1 MRLAWSKALAAGAVA
16 LALLVT
22 SARASRAQGAQGT
35 ITGQVTV
42 QGTNEPL
49 AEARVIL
56 VNTNLFTTTTAEGK
70 YTLRNVPLGSQV
82 VRVLRVGY
90 IEQRK
95 PATVTAGQTTTVDFS
110 MVQAVIKLEQVVTT
124 ATGEQPRIE
133 LGNAISTIDAASKL
147 NSAPTRNVSDLL
159 TAAAP
164 GVQALPSGL
173 TGTATR
179 IRIRG
184 VNSLSLSNDPIYI
197 IDGVRM
203 TAASGG
209 ASSIGVGGSIV
220 SRVNDIDP
228 NDIENIEIVKGPS
241 AATLYGTDAANGV
254 VLITTKKGRAGV
266 SSWGVHAEQGLVKQ
280 WNNFPTAYSGWR
292 HTTSGT
298 GTVTNFT
305 NCFLADQVAGNCTL
319 DSLTSFNLFKDPETT
334 PFGTGTRQNAGLNLS
349 GGTEQIRYYVS
360 GDFENNVD
368 ALKMP
373 AFDVA
378 RMEAAGQTIRPSWK
392 RPNTLQRTNL
402 RANVNVT
409 PSSKLDLGVTSNF
422 IQTDQRLPQTD
433 NNTFGLFSHAYGGPG
448 YKQKTTNGSFSGT
461 TPLYGYRAM
470 TPGEIFKSE
479 WHEGATRFLGS
490 ANANYRPYSWLAARA
505 NFGVDFTDETD
516 QTLCRRADCIGNAT
530 RPLGFANNNT
540 VRFYNYSAD
549 IGATG
554 TFNPLTW
561 MNSKT
566 TVGAQY
572 VNAQTLQNFA
582 GGSNLP
588 IGATT
593 VSAAAVPT
601 SGEATGLSKTLGLYV
616 EEQVGIRDRLY
627 VTGALRTDQNSA
639 FGTNF
644 QNVVYP
650 KLSASYIISDESWFP
665 KMNWL
670 SSLRLRGSRGSSGVQ
685 PGPNDALR
693 FFATTAVSVDRA
705 DQAALIASTVGNAN
719 LKPERATET
728 EGGFE
733 AHLFANRLNLD
744 LTYYSKQTFDALIS
758 RTLPPSAG
766 SAASRRENI
775 GSMKN
780 AGLEALIQT
789 QLVNS
794 DRLGW
799 DVSLNGSTNSNKIVS
814 LGLVPPQLGSNT
826 RNTPGYPK
834 LGYWDRKYTYADA
847 DHNGIITA
855 NEVTVDANQ
864 SYLGGEVPQYEAV
877 LTNGFDLF
885 SRKLRLQA
893 LIDYKGGYEIENVTE
908 EFRCT
913 SRGNCRALYDKNAP
927 LKDQA
932 RAVAIR
938 ELTGTRNTT
947 YGFIEDGS
955 FIRFRELGLTY
966 TPSSSFSSR
975 FLRAKSSSL
984 SLSARN
990 LGFLM
995 KKYSGIDPEMNY
1007 GNSDFVNEFQTAPT
1021 PTLFSVRL
1029 NLGF

>member
-1 MRLAWSKALAAGAVA
+1 MRLGWSKALTAGAGL

-22 SARASRAQGAQGT
+22 GTRAARAQGTQGT

-42 QGTNEPL
+42 EGTKEPL

-56 VNTNLFTTTTAEGK
+56 VNTSLFTTTTADGK
-70 YTLRNVPLGSQV
+70 YTLRNVPEGSHV

-90 IEQRK
+90 VEQRK
-95 PATVTAGQTTTVDFS
+95 PVTATAGQSVTADFS
-110 MVQAVIKLEQVVTT
+110 MTQAIIKLTQVVTT
-124 ATGEQPRIE
+124 ATGEQPRTE
-133 LGNAISTIDAASKL
+133 LGNGISNIDPSTKL
-147 NSAPTRNVSDLL
+147 NAAPIKNVSDLL

-164 GVQALPSGL
+164 GVQVLPSNL
-173 TGTATR
+173 TGTASR
-179 IRIRG
+179 VRIRG

-209 ASSIGVGGSIV
+209 ASSISVGGSLV

-254 VLITTKKGRAGV
+254 ILISTKKGRSGLQ
-266 SSWGVHAEQGLVKQ
+266 SWGVHAEQGVVKQ
-280 WNNFPTAYSGWR
+280 WNDFPTAYSGWGHR
-292 HTTSGT
+292 TSNNAAT
-298 GTVTNFT
+298 I
-305 NCFLADQVAGNCTL
+305 NCYLADQVSGACTL

-334 PFGTGTRQNAGLNLS
+334 PFGTGTRQTAGVSLS
-349 GGTEQIRYYVS
+349 GGSDVIRYYAS
-360 GDFENNVD
+360 GDYENNVD

-373 AFDVA
+373 EFDIA
-378 RMEAAGQTIRPSWK
+378 RMQSAGQTIRPSWK

-402 RANVNVT
+402 RLNLNAT
-409 PSSKLDLGVTSNF
+409 PSSKLDVGLTSNF

-448 YKQKTTNGSFSGT
+448 YKQKTTNTSFSGT

-470 TPGEIFKSE
+470 TPGEIFKYD
-479 WHEGATRFLGS
+479 WHQGATRFIGS
-490 ANANYRPYSWLAARA
+490 TNANYRPYSWLSARG
-505 NFGVDFTDETD
+505 NVGVDFTDQTD
-516 QTLCRRADCIGNAT
+516 QTLCRRGDCIGNAT

-549 IGATG
+549 LGATG
-554 TFNPLTW
+554 TFNPLAW
-561 MNSKT
+561 VNSKT

-582 GGSNLP
+582 GGTTLP

-593 VSAAAVPT
+593 VSAAAVAT
-601 SGEATGLSKTLGLYV
+601 AGEATGLSKTLGLFI
-616 EEQVGIRDRLY
+616 EEQVGIRERLY
-627 VTGALRTDQNSA
+627 LTVARRWDQNSA

-644 QNVVYP
+644 KNIAYP
-650 KLSASYIISDESWFP
+650 KFSASYIISDESWFP
-665 KMNWL
+665 KTNWL

-693 FFATTAVSVDRA
+693 FFASSAVSVDRS
-705 DQAALIASTVGNAN
+705 DQAALIASAVGNTD
-719 LKPERATET
+719 LEPERATET

-733 AHLFANRLNLD
+733 AGLFGNKLNLD
-744 LTYYSKQTFDALIS
+744 VTYYSKQTHDALIS
-758 RTLPPSAG
+758 RTIAPSAG

-780 AGLEALIQT
+780 AGVEALIRSQI
-789 QLVNS
+789 LNG
-794 DRLGW
+794 DRLAW
-799 DVSLNGSTNSNKIVS
+799 DVTLNGSTNSNKIVS
-814 LGLVPPQLGSNT
+814 MGVVPPQIGGNF
-826 RNTPGYPK
+826 RNTFGYPK
-834 LGYWDRKYTYADA
+834 FGWWDRKYTFDDA

-855 NEVTVDANQ
+855 SEVTVDANQ
-864 SYLGGEVPQYEAV
+864 SYLGGAVPQYEAV

-885 SRKLRLQA
+885 SRRLRLQA
-893 LIDYKGGYEIENVTE
+893 LVDYKGGYKIENVTE

-913 SRGNCRALYDKNAP
+913 SRANCRALYDKNAS

-932 RAVAIR
+932 RAVAFR
-938 ELTGTRNTT
+938 ELTGLSKTT

-966 TPSSSFSSR
+966 TPSEAFSSR
-975 FLRAKSSSL
+975 FLRARNSSL
-984 SLSARN
+984 SISARN

-1007 GNSDFVNEFQTAPT
+1007 GNSDFVSEFQTAPT
-1021 PTLFSVRL
+1021 PTMFTVRL